1 MQKVSLAPKQVIS
14 DLRRYIKGRDFHLY
28 GALQR
33 SKREIGA
40 KNPCWGT
47 GMQFAPL

>member
-1 MQKVSLAPKQVIS
+1 VQKVLLAPKQVIS
-14 DLRRYIKGRDFHLY
+14 EFKRNIKGRDLSIQY
-28 GALQR
+28 LARLN
-33 SKREIGA
+33 KREFGA